1 MWTEELFAKPYQFL
15 QTVYQVV
22 IIYIRDNHWNKNISN
37 NISSELFYDN
47 LTVTSAEFSLGFRFL
62 KLWIWQFYIYTV
74 LLSHIVLK
82 LYLKN

>member
-47 LTVTSAEFSLGFRFL
+47 LKVTSVEFSLWFWFL

>member
-47 LTVTSAEFSLGFRFL
+47 LTVTSVEFSLWFRFL

-82 LYLKN
+82 LCLKN

>member
-22 IIYIRDNHWNKNISN
+22 IIYIRDSHWNKNISN

-47 LTVTSAEFSLGFRFL
+47 LKVTSVEFSLWFWFL

>member
-37 NISSELFYDN
+37 NKSSELFYDN
-47 LTVTSAEFSLGFRFL
+47 LTVTSAEFSLWFRFL

>member
-22 IIYIRDNHWNKNISN
+22 MIYIRDNHWNKNISN

-47 LTVTSAEFSLGFRFL
+47 LTVTSVEFSLWFRFL

>member
-47 LTVTSAEFSLGFRFL
+47 LTVTSVEFSLWFRFL

-74 LLSHIVLK
+74 LLSHIILK

>member
-47 LTVTSAEFSLGFRFL
+47 LTVTSVEFSLWFRFL
-62 KLWIWQFYIYTV
+62 KLWIWQIYIYTV

>member
-47 LTVTSAEFSLGFRFL
+47 LTVTSVEFSLWFRFL

>member
-47 LTVTSAEFSLGFRFL
+47 LTVTSAEFSLWFRFL

>member
-47 LTVTSAEFSLGFRFL
+47 LTVTSVEFSLWFRFL
-62 KLWIWQFYIYTV
+62 KLWIWQFNIYTV

>member
-47 LTVTSAEFSLGFRFL
+47 LTVTSVEFSLWFRFL
-62 KLWIWQFYIYTV
+62 KLWIWQIYIYTV
-74 LLSHIVLK
+74 LLSQIVLK